1 MIDTNALRKKVIDL
15 AVAGKLNEHINSKAN
30 DELDCIK
37 KSLGNTC
44 SRNISIEEKW
54 TVIPENWTW
63 ARLADITTNESLNDG
78 NWVLSDDMVSEGE
91 VKLIQLGSIGDC
103 EYKYKG
109 FKYLTKEHFR
119 ELNGKQIYPGYLL
132 INRLV
137 VDKMMTCLIPDLEGI
152 LMTAVDVCWVAP
164 NDGLYNIEYLM
175 YAMSSSGV
183 QQRVKELGHGVTR
196 FRISKLNLIDI
207 AFPLPP
213 FEEQK
218 TIVEKINEYLS
229 LLNCIDT
236 LQEKYNSDFEVLKN
250 KIIDA
255 GIRGKLTEQLPE
267 EGNAEELYKQ
277 IQEEKAKL
285 IKEGKIKKEK
295 SLPVI
300 SDEEIPFEIPSNW
313 KWVRLGEIS
322 KIITKG
328 SSPKWQGVSYTSEE
342 NGVLFITSENV
353 GDGQL
358 IIDKKKFVERKF
370 NDMHPTSML
379 KKGDILTNIVGA
391 SIGRTTVFNLECTDA
406 NINQA
411 VCVVRLVDQ
420 TMTQYIEM
428 YLCGSIAIKFM
439 MGKVVDTAR
448 ANLSLTS
455 ITNLLIPLPPLEE
468 QKRIVSKIELL
479 FGFLIS

>member
-15 AVAGKLNEHINSKAN
+15 AVAGKLNEHITLKAN
-30 DELDCIK
+30 DELDSIK
-37 KSLGNTC
+37 ESLGNTC
-44 SRNISIEEKW
+44 SRSISIEEKW
-54 TVIPENWTW
+54 TVIPDNWTW

-91 VKLIQLGSIGDC
+91 VKLIQLASIGDC

-137 VDKMMTCLIPDLEGI
+137 VDKMMTCLIPDIEGI

-164 NDGLYNIEYLM
+164 NDELYNIEYLM

-213 FEEQK
+213 LEEQK
-218 TIVEKINEYLS
+218 TIVEKINELLS

-236 LQEKYNSDFEVLKN
+236 LQEKYNSDLEVLKT

-255 GIRGKLTEQLPE
+255 GIRGKLTEQLTE
-267 EGNAEELYKQ
+267 DGAAEDLYTL
-277 IQEEKAKL
+277 IQEEKTKL

-295 SLPVI
+295 ALPEI
-300 SDEEIPFEIPSNW
+300 SDDEIPFEIPQNW
-313 KWVRLGEIS
+313 KWVRLYDLV
-322 KIITKG
+322 T
-328 SSPKWQGVSYTSEE
+328 
-342 NGVLFITSENV
+342 VL
-353 GDGQL
+353 GDGLHGTPSYDEEGEFYFINGNNLQDGKIVIRFNTKRINEKESEKYRKDFSDKTIL
-358 IIDKKKFVERKF
+358 ISI
-370 NDMHPTSML
+370 NGTL
-379 KKGDILTNIVGA
+379 GNIA
-391 SIGRTTVFNLECTDA
+391 FYNNE
-406 NINQA
+406 
-411 VCVVRLVDQ
+411 
-420 TMTQYIEM
+420 
-428 YLCGSIAIKFM
+428 
-439 MGKVVDTAR
+439 KVVLGKSACF
-448 ANLSLTS
+448 
-455 ITNLLIPLPPLEE
+455 INLLMKDVKYYLFYVLKSSYFISYANYSATGVTIKNVSLKAMKEFCIPLPPLPE
-468 QKRIVSKIELL
+468 QKRISLKISELL
-479 FGFLIS
+479 KLLT